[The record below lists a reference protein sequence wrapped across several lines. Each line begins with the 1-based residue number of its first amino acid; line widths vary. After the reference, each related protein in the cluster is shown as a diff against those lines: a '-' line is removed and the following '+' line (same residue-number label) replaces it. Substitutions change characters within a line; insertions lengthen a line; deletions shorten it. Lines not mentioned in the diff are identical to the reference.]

1 VIDLAN
7 RVVVVTGAARGQG
20 RAEAELCRD
29 LGATVYAGD
38 LAAPDLDGIIGVEL
52 DVSRED
58 HWERFAAELREAGVR
73 LHGLVNNAGIS
84 GRSRLLDAD
93 LEEIGRVFGINAMGP
108 LLGMKHLAPLMVEG
122 ASIVNTGSV
131 AGLTA
136 HTGVAYNSAKWALRG
151 LSKAAA
157 LELGPQGVRV
167 NYIAPGFI
175 DTDMT
180 MNAPPG
186 FPEANVAGAPLGR
199 GGTVDEVAALVA
211 FLLSDASAFITG
223 AEIPI
228 DGGLTSHVGTKWLHD
243 YLAAYASP
251 SDGPQ
256 WA

>member
-1 VIDLAN
+1 MIDLSG

-29 LGATVYAGD
+29 LGATVFAGD
-38 LAAPDLDGIIGVEL
+38 LAAPEIQGVTGVEL

-58 HWERFAAELREAGVR
+58 HWERFAADLREAGTPV
-73 LHGLVNNAGIS
+73 HGLVNNAGVS

-93 LEEIGRVFGINAMGP
+93 LEEISRVFGINALGP
-108 LLGMKHLAPLMVEG
+108 LLGMKHLSPLMVEG
-122 ASIVNTGSV
+122 SSIVNTGSI

-157 LELGPQGVRV
+157 LELGPQGIRV

-180 MNAPPG
+180 LQAPPG
-186 FPEANVAGAPLGR
+186 FPEANIAGAPLGR

-223 AEIPI
+223 TEIPI
-228 DGGLTSHVGTKWLHD
+228 DGGMTSHVGSKWLQD
-243 YLAAYASP
+243 FLADYASA
-251 SDGPQ
+251 SSR
-256 WA
+256 